1 MTHKFAEFI
10 PRKEDLEDDVLY
22 ISLEYG
28 TIIHKCC
35 CGCGKE
41 VVTPLSPTDWKLTY
55 DGETITLFPSIGN
68 WNFDCQSHYW
78 IKNSKVIMAGKLSK
92 SEIEKGRQYDKYSKQ
107 KYFNN
112 NIDPIFPETKNS
124 KEKLNWWSQLK
135 TFFKF

>member
-1 MTHKFAEFI
+1 MTHKFVKFI
-10 PRKEDLEDDVLY
+10 PQKEDLADDVLY

-28 TIIHKCC
+28 TIVHKCC

-41 VVTPLSPTDWKLTY
+41 VVTPLSPTDWKFTY

-112 NIDPIFPETKNS
+112 KVDPIFPETKNS

-135 TFFKF
+135 TFFKL

>member
-1 MTHKFAEFI
+1 MTHKFVEFI
-10 PRKEDLEDDVLY
+10 PPKEDLEEEVLY

-28 TIIHKCC
+28 TVIHKCC

-78 IKNSKVIMAGKLSK
+78 IENSKVIMARQLSK

-107 KYFNN
+107 KYFNTK
-112 NIDPIFPETKNS
+112 IDPTFPEIENP
-124 KEKLNWWSQLK
+124 KEKLNWWARIEA
-135 TFFKF
+135 FFK

>member
-112 NIDPIFPETKNS
+112 NIDPKFP
-124 KEKLNWWSQLK
+124 
-135 TFFKF
+135 